1 MSSTGTMTKT
11 ALYTEAIERGVGF
24 VANLIANQHRSP
36 KRMLRGLIN
45 LLRAGH
51 SVRTAQFSVD
61 ELVVDGH
68 AANWC
73 VLNEWAARTK

>member
-1 MSSTGTMTKT
+1 MTT
-11 ALYTEAIERGVGF
+11 YAERLRAALAE
-24 VANLIANQHRSP
+24 
-36 KRMLRGLIN
+36 RGLIN